1 MINYRIYSYCILYH
15 DTHIYIYIY
24 YQPSWLVIG
33 DIYVIFTN
41 LVNFGVP
48 RNMLGPWWPSFGAI
62 NQLDVPR
69 SSGWSLWLLELK
81 LQWWA
86 WRKPMKCMA
95 LCKEHRSRRVLN
107 CMDTMDTTVSSY
119 LSFYIAHILW
129 SHNIIIW
136 YMTYTV
142 NKIHLCDRQRSGLSC
157 IVNCIVSE
165 AVADHS
171 ASEGLGT
178 GAKPRGALRRHRDG
192 LTTSETTR
200 WMCSVKTLWWMEECG
215 CPFTKF
221 TVRLSFFLFVLFI
234 LVPRCRSC
242 PYRCERC
249 LKIPQKIS
257 RHSKGRSQSR
267 LSLAAAQCLQP
278 IRTTCTQSLQT
289 SYRIPR
295 HSKFL

>member
-1 MINYRIYSYCILYH
+1 
-15 DTHIYIYIY
+15 
-24 YQPSWLVIG
+24 
-33 DIYVIFTN
+33 
-41 LVNFGVP
+41 
-48 RNMLGPWWPSFGAI
+48 MLGPWWPSFGAI

-119 LSFYIAHILW
+119 LSFYIAHGLW

-165 AVADHS
+165 AVADDS

-200 WMCSVKTLWWMEECG
+200 WMCSVKTLWWMEKNVAVHLLNLLRV
-215 CPFTKF
+215 F
-221 TVRLSFFLFVLFI
+221 LSCSSCSFLFPDVVLV
-234 LVPRCRSC
+234 LTVAKDAS
-242 PYRCERC
+242 
-249 LKIPQKIS
+249 KIFKRYQDIAKGDLS
-257 RHSKGRSQSR
+257 RGW
-267 LSLAAAQCLQP
+267 A
-278 IRTTCTQSLQT
+278 
-289 SYRIPR
+289 
-295 HSKFL
+295 